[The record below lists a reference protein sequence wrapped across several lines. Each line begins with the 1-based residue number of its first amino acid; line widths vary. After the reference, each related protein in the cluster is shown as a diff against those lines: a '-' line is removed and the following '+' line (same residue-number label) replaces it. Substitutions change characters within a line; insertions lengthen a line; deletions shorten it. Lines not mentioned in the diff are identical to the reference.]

1 MSSSAGLVEDDDPM
15 REARAYNRSIL
26 FMVSV
31 PYALLG
37 GLGLLMWRSYRGRP
51 VPVDLPDEPPAR

>member
-31 PYALLG
+31 PYLLLG
-37 GLGLLMWRSYRGRP
+37 GLGLLMWRSCRARP
-51 VPVDLPDEPPAR
+51 TADQPQAIE